1 MIIIY
6 TVNAYPR
13 IVYSVFTYYTS
24 YFFVSTW
31 GLPLSHVPP
40 VLVELVAAVVPESP
54 FLVFLSSS
62 AMLSQYSYNDC

>member
-13 IVYSVFTYYTS
+13 IVYYMS

-31 GLPLSHVPP
+31 GLPLGHLPP

-54 FLVFLSSS
+54 FLIVFFFSFS
-62 AMLSQYSYNDC
+62 AMLCQYSYNDC